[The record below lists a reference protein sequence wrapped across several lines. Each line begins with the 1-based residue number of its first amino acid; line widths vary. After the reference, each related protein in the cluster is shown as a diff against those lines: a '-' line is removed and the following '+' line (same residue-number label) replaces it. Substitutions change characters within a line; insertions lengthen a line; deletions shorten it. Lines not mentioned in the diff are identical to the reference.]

1 MRSSSIGATAAAAA
15 GGVVLV
21 CVALL
26 TLTAVGKHR
35 SELASG
41 LDVYGAASLNPE
53 VNFPT
58 TSLGS
63 VGGKKHAAVIV
74 LEWFHEFV
82 FAESM
87 Y

>member
-1 MRSSSIGATAAAAA
+1 MTRSSAAAAA
-15 GGVVLV
+15 GVVLV

-41 LDVYGAASLNPE
+41 LDVYASLNPE

-63 VGGKKHAAVIV
+63 VGGKQPAAVLV
-74 LEWFHEFV
+74 LQCFHEFV

>member
-1 MRSSSIGATAAAAA
+1 
-15 GGVVLV
+15 
-21 CVALL
+21 VALL

-35 SELASG
+35 SELESG
-41 LDVYGAASLNPE
+41 LDEYAASLNSE

-63 VGGKKHAAVIV
+63 VGGKQPAAVLV
-74 LEWFHEFV
+74 LQCFYEYV

>member
-1 MRSSSIGATAAAAA
+1 MRSSSFGATAAAAA
-15 GGVVLV
+15 AGVVLV

-63 VGGKKHAAVIV
+63 VGGKKVIV
-74 LEWFHEFV
+74 LECFHEFV

>member
-1 MRSSSIGATAAAAA
+1 
-15 GGVVLV
+15 
-21 CVALL
+21 VALL

-63 VGGKKHAAVIV
+63 VGGAAVIV
-74 LEWFHEFV
+74 LECFHEFV